1 MKRHKLRYLC
11 TGEGVHCGQFHE
23 QGKRKNNDSLR
34 RRGKVRAFPPAPSE
48 QVKPAMAEDGEW
60 VMAED
65 GEWVVVNNGD
75 VMEDLLDGT
84 ECEVCVGQ

>member
-1 MKRHKLRYLC
+1 MSSPPKK
-11 TGEGVHCGQFHE
+11 
-23 QGKRKNNDSLR
+23 KNRRVSQSRFSLLLPR
-34 RRGKVRAFPPAPSE
+34 SAHLPPAPSAASEE
-48 QVKPAMAEDGEW
+48 QDKHA
-60 VMAED
+60 MAED

>member
-1 MKRHKLRYLC
+1 MLSCPSPPKK
-11 TGEGVHCGQFHE
+11 
-23 QGKRKNNDSLR
+23 KNR
-34 RRGKVRAFPPAPSE
+34 RVRADSVSSPRSAHLPPAPSAASEE
-48 QVKPAMAEDGEW
+48 QDKHA
-60 VMAED
+60 MAED